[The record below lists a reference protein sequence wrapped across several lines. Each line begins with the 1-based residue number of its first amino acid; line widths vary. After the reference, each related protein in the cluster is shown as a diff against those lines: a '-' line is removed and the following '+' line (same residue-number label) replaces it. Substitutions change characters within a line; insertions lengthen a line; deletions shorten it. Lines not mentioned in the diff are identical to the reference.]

1 MPTSAR
7 ILVAASLLLTA
18 LQAAALSITFDY
30 SHDTAGF
37 FTAERRSTLQQA
49 GDWLGSRLLD
59 TLDSAT
65 YTSISYDDPENPSG
79 PSKNQSP
86 FTIPAGELRIFVG
99 SALHSGNTLATGG
112 PGAGIGF
119 PPQIFRGQS
128 GVASGTDFAPWGGAI
143 SFDRDSNWYFDPDT
157 TTDEPFSGFDFYS
170 VALHELGH
178 VLGYGT
184 APSWTNQVSSGLFTG
199 ASSTALYGG
208 DVPLAGGEAH
218 WQDGLLSGGLETAM
232 DPTIA
237 AGVRKRFSSLDLAG
251 LADIGWE
258 VAAIPLP
265 APLFLL
271 AALLPLLF
279 TRRTRLH

>member
-1 MPTSAR
+1 MPTGTR
-7 ILVAASLLLTA
+7 IFVTATLLLAT

-30 SHDTAGF
+30 THDTAGF
-37 FTAERRSTLQQA
+37 FTPERRSTLQQA

-59 TLDSAT
+59 NLDSAT
-65 YTSISYDDPENPSG
+65 YTSISYEDPENPSG
-79 PSKNQSP
+79 PSKSQSP
-86 FTIPAGELRIFVG
+86 FTIPAGELKVFVG
-99 SALHSGNTLATGG
+99 SAVHSGNVLATGG
-112 PGAGIGF
+112 PGAGVGF
-119 PPQIFRGQS
+119 PPEIFRGQS
-128 GVASGTDFAPWGGAI
+128 GVGSGTDFAPWGGVI

-184 APSWTNQVSSGLFTG
+184 AQSWSNQVSSSGFFTG
-199 ASSTALYGG
+199 ASANALYGS
-208 DVPLAGGEAH
+208 DVPLADDAH
-218 WQDGLLSGGLETAM
+218 WQDGLTSGGLETAM

-237 AGVRKRFSSLDLAG
+237 PGVRKRFTPLDLAG

-271 AALLPLLF
+271 AALMPLLF
-279 TRRTRLH
+279 ARRTRLH